1 MGKFMIEGNKTFI
14 EVPWDKNVEP
24 VLGMAK
30 SQPMIAKPGCE
41 VWFTATIEINSKYEE
56 TRLSAEFVGDLNDP
70 NDNAHRSRAGFW
82 IGVKDNVNKNEFAS
96 PAYDCSKGEKIG
108 VNINNWNFG
117 ERPEIGFFNP
127 KKDYSSNQ
135 IPLAICVTPWFNV
148 NGNESKETMLNFE
161 IKGREHG
168 STLFDKLDSKS
179 ITFILNDKE
188 EPQDDDIKLRLMRDY
203 GGFETTGD
211 GSCIHP
217 KQLCTLSNLEEELKK
232 FDNPVKIGYIGTD
245 TTENIRSIIRY
256 LKSNQNLFSKIS
268 CLSIFK
274 TEKYDQRIVEEHPS
288 LTLNEEMGE
297 DKFKIE
303 INSLP
308 KDGTLP
314 KGITPVEITI
324 STYVT
329 PWAIKDEN
337 KQQYSDLLQVLMGK
351 DNSILIAVDPK
362 QSECLVRARV
372 KEFNLSNY
380 YINELNLEQRKNYQT
395 RLKNKTAEALIWF
408 KEVSP

>member
-1 MGKFMIEGNKTFI
+1 
-14 EVPWDKNVEP
+14 
-24 VLGMAK
+24 
-30 SQPMIAKPGCE
+30 
-41 VWFTATIEINSKYEE
+41 
-56 TRLSAEFVGDLNDP
+56 
-70 NDNAHRSRAGFW
+70 
-82 IGVKDNVNKNEFAS
+82 
-96 PAYDCSKGEKIG
+96 
-108 VNINNWNFG
+108 
-117 ERPEIGFFNP
+117 
-127 KKDYSSNQ
+127 
-135 IPLAICVTPWFNV
+135 
-148 NGNESKETMLNFE
+148 
-161 IKGREHG
+161 
-168 STLFDKLDSKS
+168 
-179 ITFILNDKE
+179 
-188 EPQDDDIKLRLMRDY
+188 MRDY

-308 KDGTLP
+308 KDGNLT
-314 KGITPVEITI
+314 KGDYSCGNYNFNLCYLGQSKTRT
-324 STYVT
+324 
-329 PWAIKDEN
+329 N
-337 KQQYSDLLQVLMGK
+337 QQYSDLLKVLMGK

-395 RLKNKTAEALIWF
+395 RLKEAEALIWF